1 MRMQAWSPEV
11 VRFME
16 DAGRF
21 GTYFHVLADVA
32 TRGLAPG
39 ATVVDAGCG
48 MGQLSR
54 AMLDRGMRVDA
65 VDLSPKAV
73 EYALAHPETCAP
85 VRMANFF
92 ESGFIPRG
100 CDRIV
105 FSLSA
110 SWEDAFRIA
119 RENGAQSVVA
129 FNKIHRYPHA
139 GPGGD
144 ECRPIIRSME
154 RVTRELE
161 QLDYDC
167 NAWDIVLDYGQPF
180 RTLEDA
186 QLYFRLFRTYRYPQG
201 VTAGELRRILKQTGD
216 AEFPYYLPVLR
227 HLAVFEMQLEPA
239 FGSADAQLGREA
251 FAVLTRHS
259 QRVRDMEQRA
269 VI

>member
-16 DAGRF
+16 DAGRY
-21 GTYFHVLADVA
+21 GSYFRILADIA
-32 TRGLAPG
+32 TRGLEPG
-39 ATVVDAGCG
+39 AMVVDAGCG
-48 MGQLSR
+48 MGQLAR
-54 AMLDRGMRVDA
+54 VMLKCGMCVDA

-73 EYALAHPETCAP
+73 SYALDHPEICAP
-85 VRMANFF
+85 VRRADFN
-92 ESGFIPRG
+92 EPGFVPRG

-119 RENGAQSVVA
+119 RENGAKSVMA

-139 GPGGD
+139 GREAD

-154 RVTRELE
+154 RATRELE

-167 NAWDIVLDYGQPF
+167 RAWDIVLDYGQPF
-180 RTLEDA
+180 RSLEDA

-201 VTAGELRRILKQTGD
+201 IATGELRRILKRTGN

-227 HLAVFEMQLEPA
+227 HLAVFEMQLEQVSSNTDIRM
-239 FGSADAQLGREA
+239 GSKAIE
-251 FAVLTRHS
+251 VLARHS
-259 QRVRDMEQRA
+259 QRVREVEQLA
-269 VI
+269 VV